1 MNSIV
6 NSALVMIQIKIVGG
20 DCLKGAAIM
29 GSFIPTPYDQE
40 IVARLNYIFDTYRTL
55 LRTHRD
61 RDPNNPVHGPQN
73 QPLFPPGA
81 KLSRIARRIGA
92 HPNMTQAPSLS
103 GGLKNPRARWY
114 VFLDGLPQTTKKDII
129 SVITA
134 AQANQ
139 ARVVFDLT
147 HEPQTPNGQPYVVL
161 DNAGNPITA
170 ILPNNDLVYCL
181 TLVCQSPI
189 PEDTQPSSAGGTH
202 DNPTSAA
209 NPQNNE
215 VTLNLP
221 WNGDNTSYP

>member
-1 MNSIV
+1 L
-6 NSALVMIQIKIVGG
+6 LV
-20 DCLKGAAIM
+20 LTAKGAAIM
-29 GSFIPTPYDQE
+29 GGFIPSPYDQE

-92 HPNMTQAPSLS
+92 HPNLTQAPSQS

-114 VFLDGLPQTTKKDII
+114 VFLDQLPQTTKHDII
-129 SVITA
+129 LVITA

-147 HEPQTPNGQPYVVL
+147 HEPNIGQPFVVL
-161 DNAGNPITA
+161 DSAGNPITA
-170 ILPNNDLVYCL
+170 TLPNNDIVYCL
-181 TLVCQSPI
+181 TLVCETPI
-189 PEDTQPSSAGGTH
+189 PENNQPSPVGGTN
-202 DNPTSAA
+202 DNPNSPA

-215 VTLNLP
+215 VSLNLP
-221 WNGDNTSYP
+221 WQGDNASY